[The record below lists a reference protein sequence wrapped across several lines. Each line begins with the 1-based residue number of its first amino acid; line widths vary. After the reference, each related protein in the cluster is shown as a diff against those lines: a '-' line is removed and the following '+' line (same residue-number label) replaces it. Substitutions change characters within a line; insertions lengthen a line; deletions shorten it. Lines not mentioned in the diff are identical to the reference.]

1 MEFAIQKT
9 LSADEVRLIRKK
21 LKLKQKEMAE
31 LMNVSVK
38 TIEYWESGRTQ
49 VKGAAA
55 SLLCILRERTWL
67 LDELKENIRFDF
79 AICMKIS
86 FALSLM

>member
-1 MEFAIQKT
+1 MSEVKKMEFAIQKT

-38 TIEYWESGRTQ
+38 TIEWQNTGERSG
-49 VKGAAA
+49 GIA
-55 SLLCILRERTWL
+55 SLHSQG
-67 LDELKENIRFDF
+67 KNV
-79 AICMKIS
+79 AS
-86 FALSLM
+86 G